1 MTIRLRLEAINIRD
15 QTYTFVGTA
24 ALTEVEAA
32 ESVELAGVVAAT
44 CPPDVVVGLA
54 GLPDEL
60 GGVVA
65 CADPPQFV
73 AVEPARAL
81 EKAPSMHDFA
91 ELAAACEAE
100 GAIEISASAK
110 SPVFDCKDLR
120 SFEATSPRPAFWNA
134 ACCPKKAFREVMIFG
149 IKELTAFR
157 IEVASDSESVDVPF
171 ASVAPCFM
179 DSSSLLSAWV
189 TGTAEATSPLNGT
202 LCSAPNS
209 KDLASQEIVSR
220 TQEHL

>member
-1 MTIRLRLEAINIRD
+1 MTIRLRLEAIIIRD
-15 QTYTFVGTA
+15 QTYTFVGA
-24 ALTEVEAA
+24 ASLVEVEVEAA
-32 ESVELAGVVAAT
+32 KSVELASVVAVP
-44 CPPDVVVGLA
+44 CPPGVVVGLA

-73 AVEPARAL
+73 AVEPAIAL

-110 SPVFDCKDLR
+110 SPVFDCKELR
-120 SFEATSPRPAFWNA
+120 SFEATSSRPAFWNA
-134 ACCPKKAFREVMIFG
+134 ACCPTKAFREVMIFG

-171 ASVAPCFM
+171 ASVAPFLM

-189 TGTAEATSPLNGT
+189 TGTAEATSPLNGS
-202 LCSAPNS
+202 L
-209 KDLASQEIVSR
+209 
-220 TQEHL
+220 